1 MVDAPKTGANFS
13 PPEVYVGQVYLGQD
27 DHDIELVTRCL
38 EGETAAFAPIVERYQ
53 RVLFTVARRM
63 LGDGGDAEDAAQ
75 NAFVK
80 AYQNLR
86 GFDRQRRFFSWLY
99 RILLNECLNRQRD
112 RRAHEA
118 ISAEL
123 AAGVSPVEA
132 LERKERR
139 ARVQAA
145 LLALPVEYR
154 EVVVLRH
161 FAELSYDEI
170 GDTLGLPAARV
181 KSRLYIA
188 RQRLSQLLLERT

>member
-1 MVDAPKTGANFS
+1 MADPAKTGTNFS
-13 PPEVYVGQVYLGQD
+13 PPEVYVGQD
-27 DHDIELVTRCL
+27 ANDIELVTRCL
-38 EGETAAFAPIVERYQ
+38 EGDTAAFAPIVERYQ

-63 LGDGGDAEDAAQ
+63 LGDAGEADDAAQ

-112 RRAHEA
+112 RRAHEVLA
-118 ISAEL
+118 PEL
-123 AAGVSPVEA
+123 AVAGSPVEA

-145 LLALPVEYR
+145 ILALPVEYR

-188 RQRLSQLLLERT
+188 RQRLSQLLLGEDA

>member
-1 MVDAPKTGANFS
+1 MADPVKTGTNFS
-13 PPEVYVGQVYLGQD
+13 PPDVYVGQD
-27 DHDIELVTRCL
+27 ANDIELVTRCL
-38 EGETAAFAPIVERYQ
+38 EGDTAAFAPIVERYQ

-63 LGDGGDAEDAAQ
+63 LGDAGEADDAAQ

-118 ISAEL
+118 LAPEL
-123 AAGVSPVEA
+123 AVAGSPVEA

-145 LLALPVEYR
+145 ILALPVEYR

-170 GDTLGLPAARV
+170 ADTLGLPAARV

-188 RQRLSQLLLERT
+188 RQRLSQLLLGEDA